1 MSKSDYLAYD
11 HITHLEEVLKDA
23 ERVIREKDAQYAA
36 SWKSRGGVGAY
47 MMLARKWDRIE
58 AALSPMHLGDKVTCG
73 LSVNINKPV
82 APYDII
88 TACIEDNR
96 TEGIL
101 DDIKDLR
108 NYLTLVEA
116 EVVARLSGTKKVS

>member
-1 MSKSDYLAYD
+1 MSKTDYLAYD
-11 HITHLEEVLKDA
+11 HIAHLNEVMDEA

-36 SWKSRGGVGAY
+36 SWKSRGGAGAF

-58 AALSPMHLGDKVTCG
+58 QAMSPSEGDASKSNLALNVDKP
-73 LSVNINKPV
+73 I

-88 TACIEDNR
+88 TACVEDSR
-96 TEGIL
+96 MEGIL

-108 NYLTLVEA
+108 NYLTLVET
-116 EVVARLSGTKKVS
+116 EVLARQANTKKSP